1 MKTVG
6 IIETSEM
13 RWCPGAAAK
22 GPYIID
28 LLGII
33 IKYMDQLM
41 YQQNIDTSPKTLNG
55 WPQYIA
61 PHPLFGMFNCHS
73 TNPDT

>member
-1 MKTVG
+1 MVYEGFLFQYTIVYCNPIRVKTAG
-6 IIETSEM
+6 ITLPSEI
-13 RWCPGAAAK
+13 RWCPGAAATN
-22 GPYIID
+22 PYIID

-55 WPQYIA
+55 WP
-61 PHPLFGMFNCHS
+61 
-73 TNPDT
+73 